1 MFISNWDKIFL
12 QVKIKRDDISS
23 VAYFIYDQSMNQ
35 LITEWFLEKRIDDYY
50 FAEWQNND
58 LDLRYLV
65 NFLVTFTDWET
76 YEFDSQ
82 ILFLEDLQISCKSE
96 STTWIMVEAN

>member
-23 VAYFIYDQSMNQ
+23 VAYFIYDNW
-35 LITEWFLEKRIDDYY
+35 LNLKIAEWFLEKRIDDYY
-50 FAEWQNND
+50 FAEWKNNNE
-58 LDLRYLV
+58 DLRYLV

-96 STTWIMVEAN
+96 STSWVMIEAN